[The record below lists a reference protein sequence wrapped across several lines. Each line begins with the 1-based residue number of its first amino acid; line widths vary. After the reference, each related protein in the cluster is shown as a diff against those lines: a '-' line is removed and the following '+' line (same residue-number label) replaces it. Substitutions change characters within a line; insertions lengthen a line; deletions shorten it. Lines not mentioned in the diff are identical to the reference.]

1 MFTDDKMSLIN
12 LRLRFHHWKEASEC
26 DRRLAKML
34 IRAAK
39 HHNRKL
45 LPKAFRVMKRLVC
58 PEVEIMPSRIV
69 QLERLAMQRWH

>member
-1 MFTDDKMSLIN
+1 VFTDDRMSLIN

-26 DRRLAKML
+26 DRRVAKML

-45 LPKAFRVMKRLVC
+45 LPRAFRAMKRLVR
-58 PEVEIMPSRIV
+58 PEVGIMPSRV
-69 QLERLAMQRWH
+69 AQLERVAIQRWR